1 MDGHLNTFLY
11 EGEAGMMTF
20 MGPISYRVAFNLI
33 MAEDADPDQQ
43 DNAARV
49 IALFIMDARISGDN
63 ETRL

>member
-1 MDGHLNTFLY
+1 
-11 EGEAGMMTF
+11 MMTF